1 MVRPA
6 TAKSR
11 VQEVLPKDSSLSSA
25 SQRAAMT
32 KKEERN
38 KAPRKTK
45 ATGQRT
51 STTDRRPKTTMQGNT
66 RVAASENENTVLPKS
81 G

>member
-1 MVRPA
+1 MRPA

-11 VQEVLPKDSSLSSA
+11 VPEVLPKDSSLSSA

-32 KKEERN
+32 KKEERK
-38 KAPRKTK
+38 KAPQRTE

-51 STTDRRPKTTMQGNT
+51 STTDRRPKATKQGNT
-66 RVAASENENTVLPKS
+66 RVAASVNENTVLPKS